1 MSTLFASFPATEQ
14 RAAPGSVG
22 SLGGRAGRN
31 PALRA
36 LATLAAIATV
46 TGVLC
51 LVPGGA
57 ARALDLSAIS
67 NADAALAVKTALERS
82 ASAAVASLG
91 TTDGFLGNPK
101 VRIPPPAGLQRIER
115 TMRMMGRQKQFD
127 DLVTS
132 INRAAE
138 DAVAKAKPL
147 LVDAVRSM
155 TVADAKG
162 IVSGPED
169 SVTRFFRERTEKAL
183 SAQFLPIVKQ
193 ATDQSGLARQ
203 YNTLAGQAATFGV
216 VDENEAR
223 IEDYVTARALDG
235 LYLMIAEQERAICKD
250 PVGTGSAILRRVFGA
265 S

>member
-1 MSTLFASFPATEQ
+1 MSNRPAN
-14 RAAPGSVG
+14 
-22 SLGGRAGRN
+22 LI
-31 PALRA
+31 
-36 LATLAAIATV
+36 ATVAAIAAM
-46 TGVLC
+46 TGLLW

-57 ARALDLSAIS
+57 ARALDLSSVS
-67 NADAALAVKTALERS
+67 NADAALAVRTALERS

-91 TTDGFLGNPK
+91 ATDGFLGNPK
-101 VRIPPPAGLQRIER
+101 VRIPPPAGLQRVER

-127 DLVTS
+127 DLVAS

-138 DAVAKAKPL
+138 QAVAKARPL
-147 LVDAVRSM
+147 LVDAVQSM

-162 IVSGPED
+162 IVSGPDD
-169 SVTRFFRERTEKAL
+169 SVTRFFRERTEQAL

-216 VDENEAR
+216 VDEAEAR

-235 LYLMIAEQERAICKD
+235 LYLMIAEQERAIRKD

-265 S
+265 N

>member
-1 MSTLFASFPATEQ
+1 MSTRPVSFLT
-14 RAAPGSVG
+14 
-22 SLGGRAGRN
+22 
-31 PALRA
+31 
-36 LATLAAIATV
+36 TFAAIAAV
-46 TGVLC
+46 TGAFC

-91 TTDGFLGNPK
+91 TTDGFLGNSK

-138 DAVAKAKPL
+138 EAVAKARPL
-147 LVDAVRSM
+147 LVDAVQSM

-169 SVTRFFRERTEKAL
+169 SVTRFFRERTESSL

-216 VDENEAR
+216 VGENEAR

-235 LYLMIAEQERAICKD
+235 LYLMIAEQERAIRKD
-250 PVGTGSAILRRVFGA
+250 PVGTGSAILRKVFGVN
-265 S
+265 

>member
-1 MSTLFASFPATEQ
+1 MSNRPAN
-14 RAAPGSVG
+14 
-22 SLGGRAGRN
+22 LI
-31 PALRA
+31 
-36 LATLAAIATV
+36 ATVAAIAAM
-46 TGVLC
+46 TGL
-51 LVPGGA
+51 LWLFPGGA
-57 ARALDLSAIS
+57 ARALDLSSVS
-67 NADAALAVKTALERS
+67 NADAALAVRTALERS

-91 TTDGFLGNPK
+91 ATDGFLGNPK
-101 VRIPPPAGLQRIER
+101 VRIPPPAGLQRVER

-127 DLVTS
+127 DLVAS

-138 DAVAKAKPL
+138 QAVAKARPL
-147 LVDAVRSM
+147 LVDAVQSM

-162 IVSGPED
+162 IVSGPDD
-169 SVTRFFRERTEKAL
+169 SVTRFFRERTEQAL

-216 VDENEAR
+216 VDEAEAR

-235 LYLMIAEQERAICKD
+235 LYLMIAEQERAIRKD

-265 S
+265 N

>member
-1 MSTLFASFPATEQ
+1 MSNRPAN
-14 RAAPGSVG
+14 
-22 SLGGRAGRN
+22 LI
-31 PALRA
+31 
-36 LATLAAIATV
+36 ATVAAIAAM
-46 TGVLC
+46 TGLLWLFPC
-51 LVPGGA
+51 GA
-57 ARALDLSAIS
+57 ARALDLSSVS
-67 NADAALAVKTALERS
+67 NADAALAVRTALERS

-91 TTDGFLGNPK
+91 ATDGFLGNPK
-101 VRIPPPAGLQRIER
+101 VRIPPPAGLQRVER

-127 DLVTS
+127 DLVAS

-138 DAVAKAKPL
+138 QAVAKARPL
-147 LVDAVRSM
+147 LVDAVQSM

-162 IVSGPED
+162 IVSGPDD
-169 SVTRFFRERTEKAL
+169 SVTRFFRERTEQAL

-216 VDENEAR
+216 VDEAEAR

-235 LYLMIAEQERAICKD
+235 LYLMIAEQERAIRKD

-265 S
+265 N

>member
-1 MSTLFASFPATEQ
+1 MSTRPAN
-14 RAAPGSVG
+14 
-22 SLGGRAGRN
+22 LI
-31 PALRA
+31 
-36 LATLAAIATV
+36 ATVAAIAAM
-46 TGVLC
+46 TGLLW

-57 ARALDLSAIS
+57 ARALDLSSVS
-67 NADAALAVKTALERS
+67 NADAALAVRTALERS

-91 TTDGFLGNPK
+91 ATDGFLGNPK
-101 VRIPPPAGLQRIER
+101 VQIPPPAGLQRVER

-127 DLVTS
+127 DLVAS

-138 DAVAKAKPL
+138 QAVAKARPL
-147 LVDAVRSM
+147 LVDAVQSM

-162 IVSGPED
+162 IVSGPDD
-169 SVTRFFRERTEKAL
+169 SVTRFFRERTEQAL

-216 VDENEAR
+216 VDEAEAR

-235 LYLMIAEQERAICKD
+235 LYLMIAEQERAIRKD

-265 S
+265 N